1 MTGRAGTDVE
11 AAGQRLRE
19 AGLVAVVRGASLDQ
33 ARDTALAAL
42 AAGVRAVEITYT
54 VPDAARLIAE
64 LAGGPCLVGAGT
76 VTREWQLDEAADAG
90 AAFAVS
96 PVDPAW
102 LVAAAHARGVL
113 AVPGCATPQEVWTAT
128 ERGAR
133 LVKVFPAGRLGGPDY
148 VRDLRG
154 PFPELALMASG
165 GVAPEQLADY
175 RAAGAACVG
184 VNGRAF
190 LPGGANTTAR
200 HDHTRYE
207 ERTTS

>member
-1 MTGRAGTDVE
+1 MTRPAPAV
-11 AAGQRLRE
+11 GQRLCE
-19 AGLVAVVRGASLDQ
+19 AGVVAVVRGASLAQ
-33 ARDTALAAL
+33 ARDVAQAAI

-54 VPDAARLIAE
+54 VPDAATLIAE

-102 LVAAAHARGVL
+102 LVPAAHARGVL

-128 ERGAR
+128 ERGAL
-133 LVKVFPAGRLGGPDY
+133 LVKVFPVGRLGGPGY

-154 PFPELALMASG
+154 PFPDLALMASG
-165 GVAPEQLADY
+165 GVTPGQLADY
-175 RAAGAACVG
+175 RAAGAACIG

-190 LPGGANTTAR
+190 LPAGNGSALLNGQIR
-200 HDHTRYE
+200 HE